1 MDFSIFEQVTSALTV
16 KSICRPMGPDI
27 PAGTSFEEMV
37 EMDDQG
43 LDPINNPSRVVNSVG
58 DTIGVVWFED
68 YANAANTFEML
79 TEEEG
84 APQFIDDV
92 MQDLEPN
99 RLLSSNTTIL
109 DAVKLFTEK
118 GSLYFYVIDIN
129 RIVGVLSYKDLF
141 RPIGRI
147 AFLTLALEIEELAL
161 DLCQSP
167 KVAEECWLSISD
179 GRKRKSIEIFSDRY
193 RRYPRLKN
201 ELRDRIS
208 DVELRAAIDDG
219 GDGTPE
225 LFWVRAMGTSDVLRL
240 LACTALG
247 DKATMIWKQK
257 LIANTSR
264 GDLLKFFRDL
274 ETIRNSCA
282 HPGNDEPPLA
292 HDRLAHFVN
301 DATLM
306 RSSLSEA
313 MRKSADQ

>member
-1 MDFSIFEQVTSALTV
+1 MDFSIFEQVTSALTI

-37 EMDDQG
+37 DMDDQG
-43 LDPINNPSRVVNSVG
+43 LDPVSSPSRVVNSDDNTVG
-58 DTIGVVWFED
+58 VAWFED
-68 YANAANTFEML
+68 YANAANAFEHL
-79 TEEEG
+79 TKDEG
-84 APQFIDDV
+84 APEIIDDV
-92 MQDLEPN
+92 MQDLEAN

-109 DAVKLFTEK
+109 EAVKLFTEK

-129 RIVGVLSYKDLF
+129 RIIGVLSYKDLF

-208 DVELRAAIDDG
+208 DVELRAAFDDG
-219 GDGTPE
+219 RDGTAE
-225 LFWVRAMGTSDVLRL
+225 SFWLRAMGTSDVLRL
-240 LACTALG
+240 LACTALS

-257 LIANTSR
+257 LIEKTSR
-264 GDLLKFFRDL
+264 RDLLKFFRDL
-274 ETIRNSCA
+274 ETVRNSCA

-301 DATLM
+301 AANLM
-306 RSSLSEA
+306 RSRLREA
-313 MRKSADQ
+313 IQEES